1 MIVMRKA
8 LLGIAAVSLLAL
20 PGAALAEGGAAAGA
34 ATGAITGAVV
44 GGPVGAA
51 VGAGVGGIAGA
62 AADDANRRPDAV
74 VIERRG
80 AAVDCT
86 TRTTRTENVYGESKT
101 VTEKSCD

>member
-1 MIVMRKA
+1 MRNA
-8 LLGIAAVSLLAL
+8 LIGFVSLSALAF

-44 GGPVGAA
+44 GGPIGAA

-80 AAVDCT
+80 TGSVDCA
-86 TRTTRTENVYGESKT
+86 TRTTRTENAFGESKT
-101 VTEKSCD
+101 VTTQSCD

>member
-1 MIVMRKA
+1 MRNA
-8 LLGIAAVSLLAL
+8 LIGLLSLSAIAL

-44 GGPVGAA
+44 GGPIGAA

-80 AAVDCT
+80 VDCA
-86 TRTTRTENVYGESKT
+86 TRTTRTENAFGESKT
-101 VTEKSCD
+101 VTTQSCD